1 MIFNEYV
8 NFKVRPM
15 KEQNKNLEPKYRLRI
30 NLEKLKI
37 LLRSEVIFFN
47 LLKTFRENCYLSF
60 VVGKVANLLSRL
72 IH

>member
-15 KEQNKNLEPKYRLRI
+15 KEQNKNLESKYRLRI